1 MMTMTDQERA
11 QEGRARRWKLMAALV
26 TVAVGVAMV
35 AVGWSYFRA
44 GIIAGG
50 AMATVIGCGLG
61 MALIATMK
69 AWKLRPWDRRWH
81 AEPARARRDRLQA
94 RRNRVLW
101 AFPVASLFFLAVSYQ
116 AWGGIEAGDDG
127 VVDYLQLGMPVLY
140 SWVVSMVVLGW
151 DFQSRTQRKYLDDEL
166 TGALRA
172 RALGA
177 AFVVLMASGTVAA
190 GVSLWRP
197 EWSPLAII
205 TALTLGGAAAGL
217 RFAWMDREAGLPER
231 GDG

>member
-1 MMTMTDQERA
+1 MMTMTEQERA
-11 QEGRARRWKLMAALV
+11 QEGRARGRKLVAALA
-26 TVAVGVAMV
+26 AVVLGVAM
-35 AVGWSYFRA
+35 ALVGWAYYRA
-44 GIIAGG
+44 GISAGG
-50 AMATVIGCGLG
+50 AVAGVIGCGVGLAAVG
-61 MALIATMK
+61 AFK
-69 AWKLRPWDRRWH
+69 AWALRPWNRTWQT
-81 AEPARARRDRLQA
+81 EPVQVRRDRLQA
-94 RRNRVLW
+94 RRNGILW

-127 VVDYLQLGMPVLY
+127 VVDYLQLGLPVLY

-217 RFAWMDREAGLPER
+217 RFAWLDREAGLPER
-231 GDG
+231 GGG

>member
-11 QEGRARRWKLMAALV
+11 QEGRARRWKLMAALAALV
-26 TVAVGVAMV
+26 IGVAMAAVGVAWVLAGVSGRGVV
-35 AVGWSYFRA
+35 AG
-44 GIIAGG
+44 
-50 AMATVIGCGLG
+50 VIGCGVGLAIVG
-61 MALIATMK
+61 AFK
-69 AWKLRPWDRRWH
+69 AWALRPWNRRWQT
-81 AEPARARRDRLQA
+81 EPVQVRRDRLQA
-94 RRNRVLW
+94 RRNGILW

-217 RFAWMDREAGLPER
+217 RFAWLDREAGLPER